1 MCSNISSCPFPHI
14 SSLLPKTTSLP
25 PPKKLAGYVPD
36 IHIGGAGTKNL
47 THLNILYTIPL
58 PSILLFFFTLSH
70 QNVLRL
76 YNINLQNLDMATYD
90 WLPKFGCLCPKSLIV
105 AACARVASLAYHGC
119 HHYIWHQFFYTQ
131 ACWCRVKFV
140 TVSELPLLL
149 KSLKQT
155 CLIFFVTEI

>member
-76 YNINLQNLDMATYD
+76 YNINLQNLDMATYG
-90 WLPKFGCLCPKSLIV
+90 WLPKFGCLCPKSLII
-105 AACARVASLAYHGC
+105 AACARIASLAYHGEPLSPLHLTPVFLHTGLLMPGKVC
-119 HHYIWHQFFYTQ
+119 HSQWTAI
-131 ACWCRVKFV
+131 AV
-140 TVSELPLLL
+140 
-149 KSLKQT
+149 
-155 CLIFFVTEI
+155 EIS